1 MVNMDGQKDIHRVR
15 LEAAAVANAED
26 AAVWRWFSDLFEER
40 RIRWCHSGTG
50 WLITVDHRHIATA
63 ESFDN
68 AICDAKVGVD
78 MKPSKETV

>member
-1 MVNMDGQKDIHRVR
+1 MNMNSQKDIQRVR

-50 WLITVDHRHIATA
+50 WLITIDHRHMATA
-63 ESFDN
+63 ESFDT
-68 AICDAKVGVD
+68 AIRDAKIGNGP
-78 MKPSKETV
+78 KR